1 MGMLGGIQD
10 ALVPLLFGTKV
21 IPVSPKT
28 DGFQDGGVT
37 VAGPG

>member
-1 MGMLGGIQD
+1 MGTLGGIQD

-21 IPVSPKT
+21 LPASPRT
-28 DGFQDGGVT
+28 DDFKGGGVT